1 MDVLTS
7 GMVFHAVQ
15 EPQRGARQLAKVIQ
29 QSRSYSDG
37 LVAGGFLPQSPGVRS
52 LYWLEGGR
60 KELRPIDPVGRII
73 GRFYHTNPGV
83 AQRTIEDIGAVFW
96 AIHPALH
103 RAFWGEPASGNIF
116 GDNPKLIAGIL
127 HALRWRSSIAPSM
140 LNKPMYCH
148 ILAMGTGHL
157 D

>member
-1 MDVLTS
+1 MRL
-7 GMVFHAVQ
+7 G
-15 EPQRGARQLAKVIQ
+15 RGR
-29 QSRSYSDG
+29 RSIS
-37 LVAGGFLPQSPGVRS
+37 
-52 LYWLEGGR
+52 WLER
-60 KELRPIDPVGRII
+60 CLKELRPVDSVGRII
-73 GRFYHTNPGV
+73 GRFYHTNPRI

-96 AIHPALH
+96 ACHPALNC
-103 RAFWGEPASGNIF
+103 AFWGEPARGNIF
-116 GDNPKLIAGIL
+116 GHDPKLIAGIL